1 MNREKEQAVFR
12 RGRQET
18 MAIQAGPPGAAPQ
31 AGIVDV
37 ERHFQRRHSRVGLD
51 CCPSGL
57 PKHDFLALQAM
68 DQGKLGGRQCSP
80 ALVAKTVQG
89 RNGVRQILVA
99 DEEIQI
105 PELAKPQ
112 ITERL
117 DGEERAFERN
127 CCVDQSGK
135 LFE

>member
-1 MNREKEQAVFR
+1 
-12 RGRQET
+12 
-18 MAIQAGPPGAAPQ
+18 
-31 AGIVDV
+31 
-37 ERHFQRRHSRVGLD
+37 
-51 CCPSGL
+51 
-57 PKHDFLALQAM
+57 M

-105 PELAKPQ
+105 SELAKPQ

-127 CCVDQSGK
+127 CCDPVLRQRVDQSGK